1 MQPVDASA
9 DATTV
14 ALAVVVEPLSLSRRR
29 QTRPRPLTDIGRIT
43 LNVLLGRLATI
54 LRLERLLPALYRC
67 LDGGEVHGHGYTEP
81 RRVQGEEGGR
91 GKSRREGGMK
101 DKALCRGGYVSPEHG
116 SFLIARRVARGW
128 TRRHS
133 ATCATVVG
141 VSAMS
146 GASQLTR
153 AGEFGPVALGESLD
167 RL

>member
-1 MQPVDASA
+1 
-9 DATTV
+9 
-14 ALAVVVEPLSLSRRR
+14 
-29 QTRPRPLTDIGRIT
+29 
-43 LNVLLGRLATI
+43 
-54 LRLERLLPALYRC
+54 
-67 LDGGEVHGHGYTEP
+67 
-81 RRVQGEEGGR
+81 
-91 GKSRREGGMK
+91 MK

-116 SFLIARRVARGW
+116 SFLIARRVAWGW